1 MDKDTR
7 KELEEICERI
17 AALLSEKLDEKS
29 NENIKK
35 MGTLRILG
43 AAVPAPQ
50 KPYYKGDVL
59 GYNGTDFE
67 IGDTVPG
74 KEITW
79 LKLGDLWVCDRNILQ
94 GISWDTLNEKGYV
107 FGKEVEIDGEKYKLR
122 MLTGSDGNDYGAGC
136 DNEWD
141 KLMDEYNEDNE
152 LLHYK
157 DMYSWCQET
166 DSDYTSYRSIR
177 GYNTARGYVGYTSSN
192 AGASLGWRPALEKL
206 NTEN

>member
-43 AAVPAPQ
+43 AAVPTPQ

-67 IGDTVPG
+67 IGDTVAG

-79 LKLGDLWVCDRNILQ
+79 LKLGDIWVCDRNILQ
-94 GISWDTLNEKGYV
+94 GVSWETLNEKGFV
-107 FGKEVEIDGEKYKLR
+107 FGKEVEIDGDKYKLR
-122 MLTGSDGNDYGAGC
+122 ILTGSNGNDYGEGC
-136 DNEWD
+136 NNEWD
-141 KLMDEYNEDNE
+141 RLMDKYNEDND
-152 LLHYK
+152 LLHYD

-166 DSDYTSYRSIR
+166 DCDY
-177 GYNTARGYVGYTSSN
+177 SSN
-192 AGASLGWRPALEKL
+192 RSMRGCNSARNYNYNGATNAVSTTAGRIL
-206 NTEN
+206 

>member
-17 AALLSEKLDEKS
+17 AALLSEKLDEKL

-67 IGDTVPG
+67 IGDTVQG

-79 LKLGDLWVCDRNILQ
+79 LKLGNLWVCDRNILQ

-122 MLTGSDGNDYGAGC
+122 MLTGSDGNDYGAGY

-166 DSDYTSYRSIR
+166 DSDYPSYRSVR
-177 GYNTARGYVGYTSSN
+177 GYSSARDYDNYTSSSTY
-192 AGASLGWRPALEKL
+192 ASVGWRPALEKL

>member
-17 AALLSEKLDEKS
+17 AALLSEKLDEKL

-67 IGDTVPG
+67 IGDTVQG

-79 LKLGDLWVCDRNILQ
+79 LKLGNLWVCDRNILQ

-122 MLTGSDGNDYGAGC
+122 MLTGSDGNDYGAGY

-166 DSDYTSYRSIR
+166 DSDYPSYRSVR
-177 GYNTARGYVGYTSSN
+177 GYSTARYCDGYTSSVT
-192 AGASLGWRPALEKL
+192 ASNVGWRPALEKL